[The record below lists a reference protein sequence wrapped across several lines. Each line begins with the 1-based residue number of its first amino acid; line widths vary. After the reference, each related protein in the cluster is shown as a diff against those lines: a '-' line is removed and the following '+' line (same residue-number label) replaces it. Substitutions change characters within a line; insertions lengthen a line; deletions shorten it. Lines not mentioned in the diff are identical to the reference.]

1 MRKNLFLTTII
12 CMLLSTCISYAQ
24 PTGIKIKQSE
34 DSFEGTKTIL
44 MDGNKV
50 KVDGVAQSA
59 LLKGGLSIIK
69 GDVKISRI
77 STELNLEQFTKK
89 GGKKELSVIVSIEIK
104 DDASFYIDKGESLVL
119 LVDGKRIGLT
129 TEGEFNVSRNGN
141 RSSNTNA
148 RYRITEAQ
156 LKSILSAKTI
166 QFRIINGGFME
177 KKEETRDKEGQYFE
191 GTFTE
196 KNTEAWQ
203 YFYDNYIKS

>member
-141 RSSNTNA
+141 RSSKTNA
-148 RYRITEAQ
+148 RYKITEDQ